1 MDYVAAGAEFDV
13 NSTYERS
20 QSEPD
25 SAQLADGN
33 VIVVWRDAQPG
44 TSADQ
49 FIRAQ
54 VYAPD
59 GTPIGLELTLASG
72 SGLVQPA
79 VTGLAEGRFI
89 VTWDAGSAIRAQIFD
104 AEGIVVAPAF
114 SVSAA
119 GASSVDRVDVA
130 ALPDGGFAISWHDN
144 RTFGGDLSGTG
155 VHVRAFDQ
163 NGTAY
168 LETQVN
174 LSTIGNQADTSIAA
188 LPQGGYIVT
197 WTDRG
202 DPRLGDPW
210 LVKARF
216 LDSTGVPTGPE
227 IVVNTTTSSVSSVE
241 SSVTVLANGNIAVAW
256 FESSSAG
263 NAHHIQIFDPANQQP
278 VGTEITVPHGLS
290 VVAAAGPKIV
300 GLADGGFAIAWT
312 ANTDPL
318 SDGSGRGVFV
328 QAFDSDAQLVG
339 EPMLANTQTLGDQY
353 DPSIVALPGRGFMV
367 SWTDLNGTGPDD
379 DQVKAQIFVPVEPVT
394 ITSDG
399 GGDEASFS
407 VAEGAIVVTQVVAE
421 AGGSSA
427 GIKYAIVG
435 GEDAALFRIDPATG
449 LLGFATAPDFEA
461 PASADGDNLY
471 EVQVR
476 ADNGVYLDNQLVT
489 VTVNNVNERPV
500 IISNGGGTSV
510 ALTLPE
516 NGTAVTTV
524 VGSDVDGDRLR
535 YSILGGN
542 DAALFAID
550 EATGVLTFAAAP
562 DYEAPSDF
570 AADNFY
576 TVTVSVTDGTYSAF
590 QSVEILVT
598 NVNEGVTITS
608 LGGNDSAAVAAAEN
622 QLAIAA
628 LTATDLDGDAI
639 AFSIA
644 GGADAAWFTI
654 DATTGALSFVSA
666 PDHEVPTD
674 ANGNNVYQV
683 VVAASDGALSDTQ
696 EIAVTVSNV
705 NEAPIISSNGGG
717 SNASVTVAENSTVV
731 TSVTSTD
738 PEGTARTYA
747 ISGGADAARF
757 TINATTGVLS
767 FISSPNYEEPTD
779 AGGNNVYDVVVSVS
793 DGTLADTQA
802 IAVSVANVADGVTL
816 TGTGGGNTLT
826 GTVAEDTIR
835 GLGGNDELNG
845 GAGAD
850 MLDGGV
856 GNDALVGGAGADTLS
871 GGAGADR
878 FVFTSPVDGA
888 VATPDVIS
896 DFSRSEKDRISL
908 SDIDANNRV
917 GGDQKFAFIG
927 SAAFSGV
934 AGQLRYEQTSGNTQ
948 VMGDVNGDGVADFV
962 IQVTGLVGFTSGDF
976 LL

>member
-1 MDYVAAGAEFDV
+1 MDYAAAGAEFDV

-79 VTGLAEGRFI
+79 VTGLSGGGFI
-89 VTWDAGSAIRAQIFD
+89 VTWDAGSAIRAQIFNV
-104 AEGIVVAPAF
+104 EGTAVAPAF
-114 SVSAA
+114 SVSPV

-130 ALPDGGFAISWHDN
+130 ALPDGGFAISWHDS
-144 RTFGGDLSGTG
+144 RTFGGDISGSG
-155 VHVRAFDQ
+155 VHVRAFDP

-168 LETQVN
+168 PETQVN
-174 LSTIGNQADTSIAA
+174 VSTIGNQADTSIAA
-188 LPQGGYIVT
+188 LLQGGYIVT

-202 DPRLGDPW
+202 DARAGDPW

-227 IVVNTTTSSVSSVE
+227 IVVNTTTSGVSSVE

-256 FESSSAG
+256 YEGRSAG
-263 NAHHIQIFDPANQQP
+263 SAHHIQIFDPAGQP

-300 GLADGGFAIAWT
+300 SLADGGFAIAWT

-339 EPMLANTQTLGDQY
+339 APMLANTQTLGDQY

-379 DQVKAQIFVPVEPVT
+379 DQVKAQIFVPVAPVT

-399 GGDEASFS
+399 GGDQASFS
-407 VAEGAIVVTQVVAE
+407 VAEGAISVTQVVAE

-435 GEDAALFRIDPATG
+435 GADAALFRIDPVTG
-449 LLGFATAPDFEA
+449 LLGFAQAPDFEA

-471 EVQVR
+471 EIQVR
-476 ADNGVYLDNQLVT
+476 ADNGVYVDNQLVT
-489 VTVNNVNERPV
+489 VTVTNVNEKPV
-500 IISNGGGTSV
+500 ILSNGGGTS
-510 ALTLPE
+510 AAFTLTE

-524 VGSDVDGDRLR
+524 VGSDVDGDPLR
-535 YSILGGN
+535 YSIVGGN
-542 DAALFAID
+542 DAALFAIS
-550 EATGVLTFAAAP
+550 EATGVLTFVAAP

-608 LGGNDSAAVAAAEN
+608 LGGNDSAAVTVAEN
-622 QLAIAA
+622 QPTLAA

-639 AFSIA
+639 AFSIT
-644 GGADAAWFTI
+644 GGADAARFTI
-654 DATTGALSFVSA
+654 NATTGALSFVSA
-666 PDHEVPTD
+666 PDHEAPAD
-674 ANGNNVYQV
+674 ADGNNVYQV

-696 EIAVTVSNV
+696 KIAVTISNV

-717 SNASVTVAENSTVV
+717 STASVTVNENSTVV

-747 ISGGADAARF
+747 ISGGSDAARF

-767 FISSPNYEEPTD
+767 FVSSPNYEAPTD

-793 DGTLADTQA
+793 DGALADTQA
-802 IAVSVANVADGVTL
+802 IAVSVANIADGVTL
-816 TGTGGGNTLT
+816 TGTSGGNTLT

-850 MLDGGV
+850 MLDGGA
-856 GNDALVGGAGADTLS
+856 GNDALVGGAGADTLF
-871 GGAGADR
+871 GGAGTDR
-878 FVFTSPVDGA
+878 FVFTLPVDSA

-927 SAAFSGV
+927 SAAFGGV
-934 AGQLRYEQTSGNTQ
+934 AGQLRYEQTNGNTQ